1 MLLKFRGLL
10 PNLIHSV
17 SIFRPGILTK
27 CRWIENFKLGNQI
40 IKNASKNSRKS
51 NLNELSNLESYQIT
65 KIIKP
70 RHSC

>member
-27 CRWIENFKLGNQI
+27 CRWIENLKLGNQI
-40 IKNASKNSRKS
+40 IKNASKNLRKS

-65 KIIKP
+65 KMIKP

>member
-17 SIFRPGILTK
+17 SIFRLRILTK
-27 CRWIENFKLGNQI
+27 CRWIKNLKLGNQI
-40 IKNASKNSRKS
+40 IKNASKNLRKS

-70 RHSC
+70 RHSS